1 MKAFH
6 SGEPEDGRERVLME
20 SAKNAAQ
27 RPEDTKMKD
36 IGEILGIEV
45 DRMEA
50 FDVSHTGGTD
60 VVGSNVVFEDDRPVK
75 SDYRRKK
82 LSEKNDDYE
91 NMYQLLKWRAK
102 RQKKRKRQQT

>member
-1 MKAFH
+1 
-6 SGEPEDGRERVLME
+6 ME

-60 VVGSNVVFEDDRPVK
+60 VVGSNVV
-75 SDYRRKK
+75 
-82 LSEKNDDYE
+82 
-91 NMYQLLKWRAK
+91 
-102 RQKKRKRQQT
+102 